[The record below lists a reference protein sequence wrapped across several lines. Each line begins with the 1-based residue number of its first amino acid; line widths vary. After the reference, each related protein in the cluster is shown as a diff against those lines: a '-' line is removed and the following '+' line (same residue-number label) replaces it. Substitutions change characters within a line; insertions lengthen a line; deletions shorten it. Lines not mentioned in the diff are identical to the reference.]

1 MRERQDAGR
10 ASQTLLF
17 THGQNPSLKDALPR
31 EPGRFAEDAEEKRKT
46 GGAASLPGGVLRVP
60 VVASR
65 GTQLPPRGQPG
76 AGTQRPPLQLTRS
89 PTPLSVLSKA
99 WEKRHQTRLVK
110 AGTGAA
116 EGSSVVTRLILQQ
129 AFNVFLSKS
138 IYSARKNSPWTFP
151 CLPRLLVLLH
161 FPDGL
166 IWVTR

>member
-31 EPGRFAEDAEEKRKT
+31 ASPGALQRMQRKKEKRA
-46 GGAASLPGGVLRVP
+46 GPPRCLAGSCASPWRP
-60 VVASR
+60 

-76 AGTQRPPLQLTRS
+76 AGTQHPPLQLTRS
-89 PTPLSVLSKA
+89 PMPLSMLSKA
-99 WEKRHQTRLVK
+99 WEKRHQTRLVQ
-110 AGTGAA
+110 AGAGAA
-116 EGSSVVTRLILQQ
+116 EGSSAVTRLILQQ